1 VKNTQ
6 VELITS
12 EEDWVVIAIPEPP
25 VTSLSRGEVPSL
37 SDWIMEKGKKDSRYK
52 TEELEMWQAETLLH
66 MQSSHAIDHTT
77 VLSEH
82 VHPRG
87 EKTYGVSCLYS
98 CGWASHPYYPIILEV

>member
-1 VKNTQ
+1 MREKYRVRVTGSNLAT
-6 VELITS
+6 ITRTFNMS
-12 EEDWVVIAIPEPP
+12 
-25 VTSLSRGEVPSL
+25 VTKLMVSLVCPAV
-37 SDWIMEKGKKDSRYK
+37 DCIMEEGKKDSRYK
-52 TEELEMWQAETLLH
+52 TEESEMWQAETLLH